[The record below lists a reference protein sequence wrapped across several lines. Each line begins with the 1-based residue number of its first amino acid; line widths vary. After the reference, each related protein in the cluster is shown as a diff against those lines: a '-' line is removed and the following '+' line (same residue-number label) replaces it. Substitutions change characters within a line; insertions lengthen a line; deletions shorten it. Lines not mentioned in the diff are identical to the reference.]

1 MKSGAPDPNELSDLI
16 AQATQGSVPRAP
28 EEPQPSPQSARRKA
42 GFLAVLMVVL
52 VSSTAWVSI
61 EMNREPN
68 PFTPEREAMGLKAL
82 MFTTIG
88 SLEDHRAEFGRYPGD
103 LESVFL
109 DEEEYA
115 YTPQGDSFEL
125 VGRISNRNLVVE
137 FNSGDDLAPYELAFQ
152 SAMRREQT

>member
-1 MKSGAPDPNELSDLI
+1 MQSGAPDPNELSGLI
-16 AQATQGSVPRAP
+16 AQASRGSTPKGPEAP
-28 EEPQPSPQSARRKA
+28 EPSPQSTQRKA

-68 PFTPEREAMGLKAL
+68 PFTPEREEMGLKAL

-88 SLEDHRAEFGRYPGD
+88 SLEDHRAEFGSYPAD
-103 LESVFL
+103 LESLFL

-115 YTPQGDSFEL
+115 YTGQGDSFVL
-125 VGRISNRNLVVE
+125 VGRDIV
-137 FNSGDDLAPYELAFQ
+137 P
-152 SAMRREQT
+152 